1 VLDLET
7 SALDVWAVSPPVTDE
22 AGPGEAKGHSLVWA
36 FSELLVEPMESEGI
50 FELYRQ
56 YAEAAEQRDKPQ
68 PTKAVYAPGSMEWLA
83 EQKKSG

>member
-1 VLDLET
+1 
-7 SALDVWAVSPPVTDE
+7 
-22 AGPGEAKGHSLVWA
+22 LVWA
-36 FSELLVEPMESEGI
+36 FSELLVEPKGEGI

-68 PTKAVYAPGSMEWLA
+68 PTKAVYARGSIEWLA